1 MNMDQI
7 WGRFGVTR
15 AIVKGLAGAVLHD
28 RALVLQAKI
37 DFATRRA
44 QAAFGDAKS
53 AVQGRR
59 MLMRGA
65 RLDQRR

>member
-15 AIVKGLAGAVLHD
+15 ARVKGLAGALMRD

-37 DFATRRA
+37 DFVTRRA

-53 AVQGRR
+53 AVHERR
-59 MLMRGA
+59 MLMRSA
-65 RLDQRR
+65 RLPQGR